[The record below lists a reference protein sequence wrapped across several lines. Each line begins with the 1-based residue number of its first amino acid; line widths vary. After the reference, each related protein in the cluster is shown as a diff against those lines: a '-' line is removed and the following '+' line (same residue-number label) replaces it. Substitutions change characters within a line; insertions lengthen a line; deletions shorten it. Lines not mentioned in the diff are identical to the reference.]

1 MPDIEKTSKVL
12 EDLIQVCR
20 DGENGYREAAEHIT
34 SSELRAFF
42 NDQSLERARF
52 ARELA
57 SELGRL
63 KGDRFDTTAIK
74 GTFTGKM
81 ERTWLD
87 VKANLTGSDRT
98 VLESVERGEDRAKEQ
113 YQKALSEGLPEAV
126 LGTIRTQAQLVT
138 AAHDHVKLL
147 LDEKLAA

>member
-1 MPDIEKTSKVL
+1 MPDTEKASKVL

-34 SSELRAFF
+34 TSELRAFF

-52 ARELA
+52 ASELA

-63 KGDRFDTTAIK
+63 KGDRYDVTAIK

-113 YQKALSEGLPEAV
+113 YQAALNEGLPEAV
-126 LGTIRTQAQLVT
+126 LGTVRSQAQLVT